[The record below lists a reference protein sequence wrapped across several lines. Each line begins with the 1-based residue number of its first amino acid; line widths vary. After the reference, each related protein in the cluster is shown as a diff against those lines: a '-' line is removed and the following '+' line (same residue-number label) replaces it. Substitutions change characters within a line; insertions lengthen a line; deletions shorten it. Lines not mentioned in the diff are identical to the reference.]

1 MAGDNDHIHSKA
13 SHDHVVD
20 WQATGRGLAGPTG
33 GALVG
38 AALVGALAMG
48 AVAIGVLAIGS
59 LTVGRMRV
67 GRLEIGRL
75 VVKHS
80 EGLD

>member
-1 MAGDNDHIHSKA
+1 MSDHKTTDA
-13 SHDHVVD
+13 KTDDKPLVD
-20 WQATGRGLAGPTG
+20 WQPARRAFAGPTA

-38 AALVGALAMG
+38 SALVGALAMG
-48 AVAIGVLAIGS
+48 AVAIGALAIGS
-59 LTVGRMRV
+59 LVVGRMRI

-75 VVKHS
+75 VVKHT